1 MLKKRIIPLL
11 LILDDRFVKTIN
23 FNSFKDVGDPIST
36 AKIFNDSDA
45 DELILLNIN
54 RDNKFLSKLIFFLK
68 EISKECFIPIT
79 AGGGIK
85 SIEDATKIIKNGAD
99 KIVINSACYENYSL
113 IKNIAEKFGRQAV
126 VASIDV
132 KKVDGN
138 LKLVSNCG
146 KKIEKIS
153 LENHLKKL
161 MDNDIGEVKINSI
174 DCEGTMKG
182 PDYELAQKVN
192 DLTTVPII
200 FSGGIGNYD
209 QIKNIFQNSNISAVA
224 CGSLFNFTDSNPIR
238 AKAYLKSYNINLRL
252 F

>member
-1 MLKKRIIPLL
+1 MQAFRASFLCSEILSILFVLL
-11 LILDDRFVKTIN
+11 LMSLWALSV
-23 FNSFKDVGDPIST
+23 S
-36 AKIFNDSDA
+36 KIFSGS
-45 DELILLNIN
+45 LSTIICSILSLNWGY
-54 RDNKFLSKLIFFLK
+54 KFLSKLIFFLK

-161 MDNDIGEVKINSI
+161 MDNDIGEVMINSI